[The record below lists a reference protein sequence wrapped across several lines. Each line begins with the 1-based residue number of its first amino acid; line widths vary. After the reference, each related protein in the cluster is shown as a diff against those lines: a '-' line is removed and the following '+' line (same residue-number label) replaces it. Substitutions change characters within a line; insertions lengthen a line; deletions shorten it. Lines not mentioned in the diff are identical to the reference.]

1 MSAAERKLVAQSI
14 EQCVVEEKLGKY
26 FLVQEA
32 FLQPDRF
39 PHSLPNWHAH
49 CALGTSVTCHG
60 HTICILHRPFCI
72 TSSDGPVTYHII
84 YIY

>member
-1 MSAAERKLVAQSI
+1 MPLLEHLMFTFMPVRNPDKMSAAERKLVAQSI

-39 PHSLPNWHAH
+39 PHSLPN
-49 CALGTSVTCHG
+49 
-60 HTICILHRPFCI
+60 
-72 TSSDGPVTYHII
+72 
-84 YIY
+84 